1 MKTERMSARFGA
13 IGKSA
18 LVAVAICV
26 AAPLSSF
33 AAAKSATLKAA
44 GYTSSTTLTDFQ
56 ALVKLSEGDDYG
68 FSYNEAGGSSHY
80 IWFTSADG
88 TTVYPHEIDKWDTSG
103 DSFVWMRLP
112 ELKKGTTFKM
122 HWSDSAGDVQSA
134 SGNVWDGYVGVWHMN
149 ETGTTAEPDS
159 TANGLNA
166 VPYIT
171 SGTANIN
178 SDANGKVGSG
188 RANIANANLRVS
200 NYKDTLTTQTA
211 FTMSGW
217 FKQSATNN
225 SWPRLFVGN
234 PSNGDRTCWELW
246 RESASALNAIGN
258 GTSKTVSW
266 SVSLGTDW
274 HYLTLVYNGT
284 TATLYDNGVGMG
296 DKTINTPQHKT
307 YLSIGGA
314 GTTADRSFVGTFDE
328 VRMYNGAMTADRV
341 AADYATMNDP
351 TAFITLASAPQAAT
365 LTHRWS
371 FNTDGY
377 DYTDSITGA
386 APASKFGNDG
396 SRKTQGGKLVLTGSG
411 SGQGSLGLGKNLL
424 GSGDA
429 TVEIWAS
436 HDAVK
441 NYARVFDYGN
451 GSYGKNPNQT
461 DCFIFAW
468 SAGTEVSRDI
478 VLLKKANAT
487 AFERHGTMSAM
498 EWGKQYYFAVT
509 FKDNDDGSSTIK
521 WMRRDAVTGAL
532 ERYKEETVSGWT
544 LATLA
549 ATNPDFWL
557 GVSKYNSD
565 HDANASYDE
574 VRIWNGAL
582 GEDQLAAN
590 AAMGPNAFTTGLSE
604 GFNLAADAVF
614 RVPSAGYTASGPVTL
629 GAGSKLL
636 FDTAS
641 FDGQSITFSAT
652 GFTVPSG
659 GILDYVELTDSV
671 NFTATLSGNA
681 ITVTRNASAPVT
693 AQWTGASAPASA
705 ADLAVAAN
713 WTCYDASGTVVPNVV
728 PGAAT
733 TIVIPDCTTSFTIPS
748 DATPTWAGIRFGG
761 HSGTKWGQNG
771 SNGTGSSYTWRDTA
785 LKDYAF
791 KGDGDLANL
800 TGANT
805 SWQTTNMQGKRVRFD
820 GWVNIPAE
828 KAGRWYLSQ
837 AFDDYFTF
845 AIDGEWVLHSN
856 NYNYYTYLNYDV
868 TPGWHRFTVVCGDT
882 FGGFGSGSIDVGGV
896 KVPFSFSVNGG
907 AAQRFDQL
915 TQGSGN
921 STVQLAA
928 DCDWSAFG
936 TINLSNGTVIDL
948 NGHNLTIHDMSADFL
963 GAMVTNTSAT
973 TSTLYFGRDYASSTA
988 GIQELV
994 KGVGSSIIVAQKG
1007 AIVPDW
1013 TWTGAQDSTFA
1024 TAGNWAK
1031 GASVATDLAGAVIGL
1046 PSGVSQTF
1054 SYVTWDPVA
1063 LSTTTFLVEGSAAF
1077 NDVGGFYLRKLMI
1090 EATGRI
1096 TYDPTKFTFRLVL
1109 PPAFASGAKIA
1120 LASKYA
1126 ANTKGRFLL
1135 MTWDSGLLEMDAA
1148 ALTDVFDA
1156 ASANGTNP
1164 KVWAENLEGGG
1175 GRLWLDLDYGATK
1188 VRVNVLPVGD
1198 SITHGNDNGW
1208 GNWRTGLMKKL
1219 AAAGYEPIAKGHRF
1233 DQSHDICGAT
1243 MPDEW
1248 ISHSGI
1254 GAQRLITAGGGAGTI
1269 DAIENFLDQAGDV
1282 DFVLC
1287 KLGTNDICGNTQP
1300 ETLYAAWTNLAWKIL
1315 NQKPAVKLIAGAVV
1329 DIDNA
1334 TWNQRVISYNSMVS
1348 NAIANAMFPAKRAY
1362 FADLYTPCYRRDSNG
1377 NYIEGT
1383 FYDDGVN
1390 TLHPDWP
1397 NTDKIADAYCASIL
1411 GALADD
1417 PSFTSGQAEA
1427 NVPTTSGAE
1436 NNVPAAYL
1444 DGFARARV
1452 FDVAAYNGTN
1462 LATRGS
1468 VPYEDYSGSTAVT
1481 QGIGRVGYYIELKR
1495 KDDGVHQYHGL
1506 TRWLWVSMDAFGDR
1520 TIDMVGVP
1528 LAKVYQGAAAHL
1540 KVASNM
1546 PGIGQVAADGEGA
1559 DGWIEFWPSSYSE
1572 GGSGLAG
1579 APANT
1584 YKYDW
1589 NDTRANNMSG
1599 WGSMQ
1604 VHLLTPGA
1612 SNPAQ
1617 VLFAFNGWTKVGG
1630 YEIGLGN
1637 LANQYL
1643 GSMDWTF
1650 SSDASKFGGA
1660 QRMSAAAYEVARIE
1674 VWTAAP
1680 AEHKTARWTGAG
1692 DGESLDSPANW
1703 RVTLGETVFDNAIPD
1718 GDTVVLI
1725 EGQGIDLQIPVGT
1738 TLTCAGFEIGD
1749 CTLAADC
1756 DWRGLSVKPT
1766 ITGTADLNGYNLLLA
1781 QLAADYN
1788 GAFTNGVAAT
1798 TSEVRLTVPDASYTS
1813 FGDGTFIDNAAN
1825 LSLASNVR
1833 IALVKEGD
1841 GTFSSSGFSLGNQ
1854 AYEVDFVQTNGTA
1867 NHTSAQIGISGHH
1880 GVYRMSGGTVKATG
1894 DFEVGPNGVGEF
1906 LQSGGS
1912 VTLQNWFNIGRY
1924 KNGNGTYTITG
1935 GSLLVNKAS
1944 NGGADKVYVG
1954 NASNSRGTLNV
1965 GGSGQVEFKCH
1976 LALGSKLDGNGGK
1989 GYANVYGNGYL
2000 LTTGN
2005 IWIGHTGSETGEFR
2019 QTGGI
2024 VQCNGETKICDY
2036 DTSSGLLDITG
2047 TGEYRALGGMTVG
2060 ANGSLY
2066 VHDGGRLVAKSIST
2080 SKSTAKATFDGGTV
2094 VLTNITD
2101 GASLFGGFSSITVGA
2116 GGLTLDTAG
2125 RNVSL
2130 ANGGLLAAQGSSIV
2144 KDGEGTL
2151 SVGSLPQVDTVSVAK
2166 GTLALGAGGDN
2177 ASMLAHRWSFTS
2189 DLTDSVTG
2197 TAGTMSGS
2205 GASYEDGVVKLP
2217 GGNKDTCYIDLGANK
2232 LPSDSV
2238 TIEAW
2243 FTLRSQVNW
2252 TRVFVIGGSS
2262 GHPTVFNSRRSDN
2275 GNACNFDSLNGTQ
2288 IVNTSGKVLAKDTPY
2303 YVAVTY
2309 TPDGNGGVIEKQ
2321 YVKKVGDSG
2330 FIWDNTVTR
2339 ANWSVTANAAQG
2351 YFWLGHSGSNSDPDT
2366 NIDFDEVRVWSVARD
2381 DTAIALS
2388 VEKGVDATAAEI
2400 ADIAANVGNAAALR
2414 AIDIASG
2421 ATLSIGAGNTLVQPV
2436 VTGGGTVSGG
2446 TLKVANELLVTDLDD
2461 CLIVDGG
2468 TFDIDG
2474 AKVVFSD
2481 AALQALAATGRTY
2494 TLVSAVNGG
2503 TITGSPLQAIGL
2515 PPGWRVK
2522 TTSSS
2527 MILRKDGMSI
2537 HIR

>member
-1 MKTERMSARFGA
+1 MKKIAIRSALAETTWTDAFRRVRNR
-13 IGKSA
+13 IA
-18 LVAVAICV
+18 LVAAAICV
-26 AAPLSSF
+26 AAAPLSSL
-33 AAAKSATLKAA
+33 AAAA
-44 GYTSSTTLTDFQ
+44 
-56 ALVKLSEGDDYG
+56 
-68 FSYNEAGGSSHY
+68 
-80 IWFTSADG
+80 
-88 TTVYPHEIDKWDTSG
+88 
-103 DSFVWMRLP
+103 
-112 ELKKGTTFKM
+112 
-122 HWSDSAGDVQSA
+122 
-134 SGNVWDGYVGVWHMN
+134 
-149 ETGTTAEPDS
+149 
-159 TANGLNA
+159 
-166 VPYIT
+166 
-171 SGTANIN
+171 
-178 SDANGKVGSG
+178 
-188 RANIANANLRVS
+188 
-200 NYKDTLTTQTA
+200 
-211 FTMSGW
+211 
-217 FKQSATNN
+217 
-225 SWPRLFVGN
+225 
-234 PSNGDRTCWELW
+234 
-246 RESASALNAIGN
+246 
-258 GTSKTVSW
+258 
-266 SVSLGTDW
+266 
-274 HYLTLVYNGT
+274 
-284 TATLYDNGVGMG
+284 
-296 DKTINTPQHKT
+296 
-307 YLSIGGA
+307 
-314 GTTADRSFVGTFDE
+314 
-328 VRMYNGAMTADRV
+328 
-341 AADYATMNDP
+341 
-351 TAFITLASAPQAAT
+351 

-377 DYTDSITGA
+377 DYTDSITGNS
-386 APASKFGNDG
+386 PASTFGNAG
-396 SRKTQGGKLVLTGSG
+396 NRKTQGGKLVLTGNG
-411 SGQGSLGLGKNLL
+411 SGQGSLGLGKNFL

-509 FKDNDDGSSTIK
+509 FKANGDGSSTIK

-557 GVSKYNSD
+557 GVSKYNND

-590 AAMGPNAFTTGLSE
+590 AAMGPNAFTTGLSA
-604 GFNLAADAVF
+604 GFNLAAGAVF
-614 RVPSAGYTASGPVTL
+614 RVPSAGYTVSGAVTL
-629 GAGSKLL
+629 GAGAKLL
-636 FDTAS
+636 FDTAT

-659 GILDYVELTDSV
+659 SVLDYVELTDAV

-693 AQWTGASAPASA
+693 AQWAGASAPASA

-733 TIVIPDCTTSFTIPS
+733 TIVIPDGTTSFTIPS

-805 SWQTTNMQGKRVRFD
+805 SWQTTNMKAKRVRFD

-882 FGGFGSGSIDVGGV
+882 FGGYGSGGITVGGV
-896 KVPFSFSVNGG
+896 QVPFSFSVNGG

-928 DCDWSAFG
+928 DCDWSALG

-948 NGHNLTIHDMSADFL
+948 NGHSLTIHDMSADFL

-973 TSTLYFGRDYASSTA
+973 TSTLFFERDYASSAA

-1013 TWTGAQDSTFA
+1013 TWTGAQDSAFA

-1077 NDVGGFYLRKLMI
+1077 DDVGGFYLRKLMI

-1120 LASKYA
+1120 LASKYV

-1135 MTWDSGLLEMDAA
+1135 MTWDSGSLDMDAA

-1164 KVWAENLEGGG
+1164 KVWAENLDGGG

-1208 GNWRTGLMKKL
+1208 GNWRTSLMKKL

-1248 ISHSGI
+1248 INHSGI

-1269 DAIENFLDQAGDV
+1269 DAIENFLDQSGDV

-1334 TWNQRVISYNSMVS
+1334 TWNPRVISYNSMVS
-1348 NAIANAMFPAKRAY
+1348 NAIASAMFPTKRAY

-1417 PSFTSGQAEA
+1417 PGFTPGQAEA

-1559 DGWIEFWPSSYSE
+1559 DGWIEFWPSSYAN

-1579 APANT
+1579 APANK
-1584 YKYDW
+1584 YAYDW
-1589 NDTRANNMSG
+1589 NDTRDNNMSG

-1604 VHLLTPGA
+1604 VHLVTPGA

-1617 VLFAFNGWTKVGG
+1617 VLFAFNGWTKAGG

-1674 VWTAAP
+1674 VWTAEP
-1680 AEHKTARWTGAG
+1680 TEHKTARWTGAG

-1703 RVTLGETVFDNAIPD
+1703 RVTLGETVFDNALPD

-1725 EGQGIDLQIPVGT
+1725 EGQGIDLQLPVGT

-1766 ITGTADLNGYNLLLA
+1766 ITGTADLDGHNLLLA
-1781 QLAADYN
+1781 HLAADYN
-1788 GAFTNGVAAT
+1788 GAFSNGVAAT

-1813 FGDGTFIDNAAN
+1813 FGDGAFIDNAAN

-1841 GTFSSSGFSLGNQ
+1841 GTFSSSGFSLGTQ

-1954 NASNSRGTLNV
+1954 NASNSSGTLNV
-1965 GGSGQVEFKCH
+1965 GGSGQVQFLCH
-1976 LALGSKLDGNGGK
+1976 LSLGSQLDGNGGK
-1989 GYANVYGNGYL
+1989 GYANVYGNGNL

-2005 IWIGHTGSETGEFR
+2005 IWIGQTGGETGEFK

-2024 VQCNGETKICDY
+2024 AQCNGTTYVCNEDN
-2036 DTSSGLLDITG
+2036 SSGLLDISG
-2047 TGEYRALGGMTVG
+2047 TGEYRAAGGMTVG
-2060 ANGSLY
+2060 ANGTLN

-2125 RNVSL
+2125 HNVTMANASNVL
-2130 ANGGLLAAQGSSIV
+2130 ASAGSTFT
-2144 KDGEGTL
+2144 KTGNGTL
-2151 SVGSLPQVDTVSVAK
+2151 SVGSLPQVDAVSVAK
-2166 GTLALGAGGDN
+2166 GTLALSASYDN
-2177 ASMLAHRWSFTS
+2177 TAMLAHRWSFNGEGN
-2189 DLTDSVTG
+2189 DYTDSITGNSASTFGNADKRATTGGKLVLNGNGSGQGSLNLGKGLLGLGDATVEIWASNDAVKHYARVFDYGNGSYASNPGQTDCFLFIWSTG
-2197 TAGTMSGS
+2197 TDATKDIVQLKKNNTAVINKSGTMSVM
-2205 GASYEDGVVKLP
+2205 E
-2217 GGNKDTCYIDLGANK
+2217 LGKQYYFA
-2232 LPSDSV
+2232 
-2238 TIEAW
+2238 
-2243 FTLRSQVNW
+2243 FT
-2252 TRVFVIGGSS
+2252 FK
-2262 GHPTVFNSRRSDN
+2262 DN
-2275 GNACNFDSLNGTQ
+2275 GNGSTTIKWVRRDVVTGALERSDEATVSDWT
-2288 IVNTSGKVLAKDTPY
+2288 LATLFAKN
-2303 YVAVTY
+2303 
-2309 TPDGNGGVIEKQ
+2309 PD
-2321 YVKKVGDSG
+2321 
-2330 FIWDNTVTR
+2330 
-2339 ANWSVTANAAQG
+2339 
-2351 YFWLGHSGSNSDPDT
+2351 FWLGVSKYSGDSDA
-2366 NIDFDEVRVWSVARD
+2366 NASYDEVRIWNGALSD
-2381 DTAIALS
+2381 EAIALS
-2388 VEKGVDATAAEI
+2388 ATKGPDATAA
-2400 ADIAANVGNAAALR
+2400 DIAEIVAASPAGRTLTLET
-2414 AIDIASG
+2414 G

-2436 VTGGGTVSGG
+2436 VSGGGTVSGG

-2461 CLIVDGG
+2461 SLIVDGG

-2474 AKVVFSD
+2474 AKVVFST
-2481 AALQALAATGRTY
+2481 AALQALAATGGTY

-2503 TITGSPLQAIGL
+2503 TITGSPLQTTGL
-2515 PPGWRVK
+2515 PPSWK
-2522 TTSSS
+2522 IFISSNDVT
-2527 MILRKDGMSI
+2527 IKKVGFSI
-2537 HIR
+2537 YVR

>member
-1 MKTERMSARFGA
+1 MNKTPMCSVLLA
-13 IGKSA
+13 
-18 LVAVAICV
+18 AIC
-26 AAPLSSF
+26 AA
-33 AAAKSATLKAA
+33 
-44 GYTSSTTLTDFQ
+44 
-56 ALVKLSEGDDYG
+56 
-68 FSYNEAGGSSHY
+68 
-80 IWFTSADG
+80 
-88 TTVYPHEIDKWDTSG
+88 
-103 DSFVWMRLP
+103 M
-112 ELKKGTTFKM
+112 
-122 HWSDSAGDVQSA
+122 
-134 SGNVWDGYVGVWHMN
+134 
-149 ETGTTAEPDS
+149 
-159 TANGLNA
+159 
-166 VPYIT
+166 VP
-171 SGTANIN
+171 A
-178 SDANGKVGSG
+178 
-188 RANIANANLRVS
+188 
-200 NYKDTLTTQTA
+200 
-211 FTMSGW
+211 
-217 FKQSATNN
+217 
-225 SWPRLFVGN
+225 
-234 PSNGDRTCWELW
+234 PS
-246 RESASALNAIGN
+246 
-258 GTSKTVSW
+258 
-266 SVSLGTDW
+266 
-274 HYLTLVYNGT
+274 
-284 TATLYDNGVGMG
+284 
-296 DKTINTPQHKT
+296 
-307 YLSIGGA
+307 
-314 GTTADRSFVGTFDE
+314 
-328 VRMYNGAMTADRV
+328 
-341 AADYATMNDP
+341 
-351 TAFITLASAPQAAT
+351 QAAT

-377 DYTDSITGA
+377 DYTDSVTGA
-386 APASKFGNDG
+386 APVSKFGNDANH
-396 SRKTQGGKLVLTGSG
+396 RKTVGGKLVLTGNG
-411 SGQGSLGLGKNLL
+411 SGDGSLGLGKNLL

-451 GSYGKNPNQT
+451 GSYGRNPNQT

-468 SAGTEVSRDI
+468 STGTDAGRDI
-478 VLLKKANAT
+478 VLMKKANAT
-487 AFERHGTMSAM
+487 VFERHGTMSAM
-498 EWGKQYYFAVT
+498 EFGKQYYFAVT
-509 FKDNDDGSSTIK
+509 FKDNGDGSSTIK
-521 WMRRDAVTGAL
+521 WMRRNAVTGAL

-604 GFNLAADAVF
+604 GFNLAAGAVF
-614 RVPSAGYTASGPVTL
+614 RVPSAGYTASGAVTL
-629 GAGSKLL
+629 GAGAKLL

-671 NFTATLSGNA
+671 NFTASLSGSL

-693 AQWTGASAPASA
+693 AQWAGASAPASA

-733 TIVIPDCTTSFTIPS
+733 TIVIPDGTTTFTIPS

-805 SWQTTNMQGKRVRFD
+805 SWQTTNMKAKRVRFD
-820 GWVNIPAE
+820 GWVNVPAE
-828 KAGRWYLSQ
+828 KAGRWYLTQ
-837 AFDDYFTF
+837 RFDDYFTL

-856 NYNYYTYLNYDV
+856 SYDYDLYQNWNV

-882 FGGFGSGSIDVGGV
+882 YGGYGSAVVDVGGT

-928 DCDWSAFG
+928 DCDWSALG

-948 NGHNLTIHDMSADFL
+948 NGHNLTIYDATADFL

-973 TSTLYFGRDYASSTA
+973 TSTLYFGRDYESSAAS
-988 GIQELV
+988 IQELV

-1013 TWTGAQDSTFA
+1013 TWTGAQDSAFA

-1077 NDVGGFYLRKLMI
+1077 NDVGGFYLRKIMI

-1096 TYDPTKFTFRLVL
+1096 TYDPTKFTFRLAM

-1135 MTWDSGLLEMDAA
+1135 MTWDSGSLEMDAA

-1156 ASANGTNP
+1156 ASANGRNP

-1175 GRLWLDLDYGATK
+1175 GRLWLDLDYGAAK

-1219 AAAGYEPIAKGHRF
+1219 AAAGYEPIAKGHRY

-1287 KLGTNDICGNTQP
+1287 KLGTNDMCGNTLP

-1315 NQKPAVKLIAGAVV
+1315 NQKPAAKLIAGAVV
-1329 DIDNA
+1329 DIDNT
-1334 TWNQRVISYNSMVS
+1334 TWNQRVVSYNSMVS
-1348 NAIANAMFPAKRAY
+1348 NAIASAMFPTKRAY
-1362 FADLYTPCYRRDSNG
+1362 FADLYTPCYRRDSNN

-1383 FYDDGVN
+1383 FYYDGVN

-1397 NTDKIADAYCASIL
+1397 NEDKIADVYCASIL

-1417 PSFTSGQAEA
+1417 PGFTPGQAEA

-1528 LAKVYQGAAAHL
+1528 LSKFYQGAAAHL

-1559 DGWIEFWPSSYSE
+1559 DGWIEFWPSSYAN

-1584 YKYDW
+1584 YAYDW
-1589 NDTRANNMSG
+1589 NDTRDNNMSG

-1617 VLFAFNGWTKVGG
+1617 VLFAFNGWTKAGG

-1643 GSMDWTF
+1643 GSLDWTF

-1674 VWTAAP
+1674 IWTAEP

-1703 RVTLGETVFDNAIPD
+1703 RVTFGETVFDNALPD

-1725 EGQGIDLQIPVGT
+1725 EGQGIDLQIPAGS

-1766 ITGTADLNGYNLLLA
+1766 IVGTADLNGHVLTLNNLSA
-1781 QLAADYN
+1781 EYGTTFSG
-1788 GAFTNGVAAT
+1788 GAGSAVEFVVDESATVAT
-1798 TSEVRLTVPDASYTS
+1798 LSETH
-1813 FGDGTFIDNAAN
+1813 FIDNAAN
-1825 LSLASNVR
+1825 LSLSGDAKILLR
-1833 IALVKEGD
+1833 KADGD
-1841 GTFSSSGFSLGNQ
+1841 GTLTVNNLLLGRTL
-1854 AYEVDFVQTNGTA
+1854 YTELVQTNGTV
-1867 NHTSAQIGISGHH
+1867 NLGSTVNKIGDVSGKK
-1880 GVYRMSGGTVKATG
+1880 GAYTMSGGSLNVAGNSEFVVGASGTG
-1894 DFEVGPNGVGEF
+1894 VFN
-1906 LQSGGS
+1906 QSGGS
-1912 VTLQNWFNIGRY
+1912 VTLNNWFSLGRY
-1924 KNGNGTYTITG
+1924 GGNGTYTITG
-1935 GSLLVNKAS
+1935 GSLTANHTGNPMWIGGDSPGTGTFTIDPGATVTLKGGID
-1944 NGGADKVYVG
+1944 NGRWSGATG
-1954 NASNSRGTLNV
+1954 HIILNGGTLNV
-1965 GGSGQVEFKCH
+1965 KGGDGFNVGRDGAGTFVQNGGTLTANEGGIGAGLGNVWRIAWGSG
-1976 LALGSKLDGNGGK
+1976 G
-1989 GYANVYGNGYL
+1989 
-2000 LTTGN
+2000 
-2005 IWIGHTGSETGEFR
+2005 TGSYTL
-2019 QTGGI
+2019 
-2024 VQCNGETKICDY
+2024 ND
-2036 DTSSGLLDITG
+2036 G
-2047 TGEYRALGGMTVG
+2047 TAI
-2060 ANGSLY
+2060 
-2066 VHDGGRLVAKSIST
+2066 AKS
-2080 SKSTAKATFDGGTV
+2080 TFFIGDGGTATYTQNGGTMTAENGV
-2094 VLTNITD
+2094 ELAYAATAKTTFTLSGGVFNTKHIQKGSGTLSGITFNGGTIAATNVTD
-2101 GASLFGGFSSITVGA
+2101 GANFIKGLNNVKYGP

-2125 RNVSL
+2125 YNVTMATASGAGVL
-2130 ANGGLLAAQGSSIV
+2130 ASAGSSFT
-2144 KDGEGTL
+2144 KTGDGTL
-2151 SVGSLPQVDTVSVAK
+2151 SVASLPQVDTVSVAK

-2232 LPSDSV
+2232 LSSDSV

-2243 FTLRSQVNW
+2243 FTLRNQVNW

-2275 GNACNFDSLNGTQ
+2275 GNPCNFESLGGTQ
-2288 IVNTSGKVLAKDTPY
+2288 IVNTSGKMLAKDTPY

-2330 FIWDNTVTR
+2330 FIWNNTVTR

-2351 YFWLGHSGSNSDPDT
+2351 YFWLGHSNGNDPDT
-2366 NIDFDEVRVWSVARD
+2366 KIDFDEVRVWNVALD
-2381 DTAIALS
+2381 ETAIALS

-2436 VTGGGTVSGG
+2436 VSGGGTVSGG

-2474 AKVVFSD
+2474 VKVVLG
-2481 AALQALAATGRTY
+2481 AGAREALATTGRAR

-2503 TITGSPLQAIGL
+2503 TITGSPLQPATDADL
-2515 PPGWRVK
+2515 PPGWHVK
-2522 TTSSS
+2522 TTTGSVT
-2527 MILRKDGMSI
+2527 LRKDSLTI
-2537 HIR
+2537 FLR

>member
-103 DSFVWMRLP
+103 DSFVWVRLP
-112 ELKKGTTFKM
+112 ELASGTTFKM
-122 HWSDSAGDVQSA
+122 HWSDSASDVQSA

-805 SWQTTNMQGKRVRFD
+805 TWQTTNMKAKRVRFD

-882 FGGFGSGSIDVGGV
+882 SGGFGSGGITVGGV

-928 DCDWSAFG
+928 DCDWSALG

-948 NGHNLTIHDMSADFL
+948 NGHNLTIYDATADFL

-973 TSTLYFGRDYASSTA
+973 TSTLYFGRDYASSAA

-1013 TWTGAQDSTFA
+1013 TWTGAQDATFA

-1077 NDVGGFYLRKLMI
+1077 NDVGGFYLRKIMI

-1096 TYDPTKFTFRLVL
+1096 VYDPTKFTFRLVL

-1135 MTWDSGLLEMDAA
+1135 MTWDSGSLEMDAA
-1148 ALTDVFDA
+1148 ALTDVFDTS
-1156 ASANGTNP
+1156 SANGTNP

-1248 ISHSGI
+1248 INHSGI

-1334 TWNQRVISYNSMVS
+1334 TWNPRVISYNSMVS
-1348 NAIANAMFPAKRAY
+1348 NAIASAMFPAKRAY

-1417 PSFTSGQAEA
+1417 PGFTPGQAEA

-1436 NNVPAAYL
+1436 NNVPSAYL

-1452 FDVAAYNGTN
+1452 LDVAAYNGTN

-1520 TIDMVGVP
+1520 TIDTVGVP
-1528 LAKVYQGAAAHL
+1528 LTKVYQGAAAHL

-1579 APANT
+1579 APANQ

-1589 NDTRANNMSG
+1589 NDTRADNMSG

-1617 VLFAFNGWTKVGG
+1617 VLFAFNGWTKAGG

-1718 GDTVVLI
+1718 GDTIVLI
-1725 EGQGIDLQIPVGT
+1725 EGQGIALQIPAGS

-1766 ITGTADLNGYNLLLA
+1766 ITGTADLNGHNLLLA
-1781 QLAADYN
+1781 HLAADYN
-1788 GAFTNGVAAT
+1788 GAFANGVAAT
-1798 TSEVRLTVPDASYTS
+1798 TSEVQLTVPDASYTP
-1813 FGDGTFIDNAAN
+1813 FGDGTFIENGAN
-1825 LSLASNVR
+1825 LSVASNVR

-1841 GTFSSSGFSLGNQ
+1841 GTFSSSGFSLGTQ

-1954 NASNSRGTLNV
+1954 NASNSSGTLNV
-1965 GGSGQVEFKCH
+1965 GGSGQVQFSCH
-1976 LALGSKLDGNGGK
+1976 LSLGSQLDGNGGK
-1989 GYANVYGNGYL
+1989 GYVNVSGNGNL

-2005 IWIGHTGSETGEFR
+2005 IWIGQTGGETGEFR

-2024 VQCNGETKICDY
+2024 AQCNGTTYVCNEDN
-2036 DTSSGLLDITG
+2036 SSGLLDISG
-2047 TGEYRALGGMTVG
+2047 TGEYRAAGGMTVG
-2060 ANGSLY
+2060 ANGTLN

-2125 RNVSL
+2125 HNVTM

-2366 NIDFDEVRVWSVARD
+2366 NIDFDEVRVWSVALD

-2474 AKVVFSD
+2474 AKVVFS
-2481 AALQALAATGRTY
+2481 AAARQALAATGRTY

>member
-1 MKTERMSARFGA
+1 TLSHLENQTPSFSLNISKEPQY
-13 IGKSA
+13 KP
-18 LVAVAICV
+18 
-26 AAPLSSF
+26 AANAYNGSNSRYSDS
-33 AAAKSATLKAA
+33 SATYDEVRIWNDVLSDDQLAANASMGPDVYASGLTEGFELAA
-44 GYTSSTTLTDFQ
+44 GTKFNVPEEGYAASGPVTLGAGSNLRFDTANFQANTVSFSATGYSVPSGSILDYVELTD
-56 ALVKLSEGDDYG
+56 
-68 FSYNEAGGSSHY
+68 
-80 IWFTSADG
+80 SAN
-88 TTVYPHEIDKWDTSG
+88 
-103 DSFVWMRLP
+103 F
-112 ELKKGTTFKM
+112 
-122 HWSDSAGDVQSA
+122 
-134 SGNVWDGYVGVWHMN
+134 
-149 ETGTTAEPDS
+149 
-159 TANGLNA
+159 
-166 VPYIT
+166 
-171 SGTANIN
+171 
-178 SDANGKVGSG
+178 
-188 RANIANANLRVS
+188 
-200 NYKDTLTTQTA
+200 
-211 FTMSGW
+211 
-217 FKQSATNN
+217 
-225 SWPRLFVGN
+225 
-234 PSNGDRTCWELW
+234 
-246 RESASALNAIGN
+246 
-258 GTSKTVSW
+258 
-266 SVSLGTDW
+266 
-274 HYLTLVYNGT
+274 
-284 TATLYDNGVGMG
+284 TATLSGN
-296 DKTINTPQHKT
+296 TITVER
-307 YLSIGGA
+307 
-314 GTTADRSFVGTFDE
+314 TA
-328 VRMYNGAMTADRV
+328 A
-341 AADYATMNDP
+341 
-351 TAFITLASAPQAAT
+351 

-377 DYTDSITGA
+377 DYTDSITGNS
-386 APASKFGNDG
+386 PASTFGGAAN
-396 SRKTQGGKLVLTGSG
+396 RKTVGGKLVLTGNG

-451 GSYGKNPNQT
+451 GSYASNPGQT
-461 DCFIFAW
+461 DCFLFIW

-509 FKDNDDGSSTIK
+509 FKDNGDGSSTIK
-521 WMRRDAVTGAL
+521 WMRRDAATGAL

-557 GVSKYNSD
+557 GVSKYSSD

-590 AAMGPNAFTTGLSE
+590 AAMGPNAFTTGLSA
-604 GFNLAADAVF
+604 GFNLAAGAVF
-614 RVPSAGYTASGPVTL
+614 RVPSAGYTASGAVTL
-629 GAGSKLL
+629 GAGAKLL
-636 FDTAS
+636 FDTAT

-659 GILDYVELTDSV
+659 SVLDYVELTDSV
-671 NFTATLSGNA
+671 NFTASLSGNV

-693 AQWTGASAPASA
+693 AQWAGASAPASA

-713 WTCYDASGTVVPNVV
+713 WTCRDASGNVVAGVV

-733 TIVIPDCTTSFTIPS
+733 TIVIPDGTTSFTIPS

-805 SWQTTNMQGKRVRFD
+805 DWQTTNMQGKRVRFD

-868 TPGWHRFTVVCGDT
+868 TPGWHRFTIIAGDT
-882 FGGFGSGSIDVGGV
+882 FGGFGSGSIDGGGV

-928 DCDWSAFG
+928 DCDWSALG

-948 NGHNLTIHDMSADFL
+948 NGHNLTIYDATADFL

-973 TSTLYFGRDYASSTA
+973 TSTLFFERDYASSAA

-1013 TWTGAQDSTFA
+1013 TWTGAQDSAFA

-1077 NDVGGFYLRKLMI
+1077 DDVGGFYLRKIMI

-1096 TYDPTKFTFRLVL
+1096 AYDPTKFTFRLAM

-1120 LASKYA
+1120 LASKYV

-1135 MTWDSGLLEMDAA
+1135 MTWDSGSLDMDAA

-1156 ASANGTNP
+1156 ASANGVNP

-1248 ISHSGI
+1248 INHSGI
-1254 GAQRLITAGGGAGTI
+1254 GAQRLITAGGAGTI

-1315 NQKPAVKLIAGAVV
+1315 NQKPAAKLIAGAVV
-1329 DIDNA
+1329 DIDNT
-1334 TWNQRVISYNSMVS
+1334 TWNQRVVSFNSMVS
-1348 NAIANAMFPAKRAY
+1348 NAIANAMFPTKRAY

-1417 PSFTSGQAEA
+1417 PSFTPGQAEA
-1427 NVPTTSGAE
+1427 NIPTTSGAE

-1452 FDVAAYNGTN
+1452 FDVAAYSGTD

-1559 DGWIEFWPSSYSE
+1559 DGWIEFWPSSYAN

-1589 NDTRANNMSG
+1589 NDTRDNNMSG

-1617 VLFAFNGWTKVGG
+1617 VLFAFNGWTTAGG

-1674 VWTAAP
+1674 IWTAEP
-1680 AEHKTARWTGAG
+1680 AEHKIARWTGAG

-1703 RVTLGETVFDNAIPD
+1703 RVTLGETVFANAIPD
-1718 GDTVVLI
+1718 GDTVILI
-1725 EGQGIDLQIPVGT
+1725 EGQGIDLQLPVGT

-1766 ITGTADLNGYNLLLA
+1766 ITGTADLNGHNLLLA

-1788 GAFTNGVAAT
+1788 GAFSNGVAAT

-1813 FGDGTFIDNAAN
+1813 FGDGTFIENGAN
-1825 LSLASNVR
+1825 LSVASNVR

-1841 GTFSSSGFSLGNQ
+1841 GTFSSTGFSLGTQ

-1867 NHTSAQIGISGHH
+1867 NHTRAQVGINGHH

-1954 NASNSRGTLNV
+1954 NASNSSGTLNV

-1976 LALGSKLDGNGGK
+1976 LALGSQLDGNGGK
-1989 GYANVYGNGYL
+1989 GYANVYGNGNL

-2005 IWIGHTGSETGEFR
+2005 IWIGQTGGETGEFR

-2024 VQCNGETKICDY
+2024 AQCNGTTYVCSEDA
-2036 DTSSGLLDITG
+2036 SSGLLDISG
-2047 TGEYRALGGMTVG
+2047 TGEYRAAGGMTVG
-2060 ANGSLY
+2060 ANGTLN

-2080 SKSTAKATFDGGTV
+2080 SKSTAKAMFDGGTIV
-2094 VLTNITD
+2094 ATNVTD
-2101 GASLFGGFSSITVGA
+2101 G
-2116 GGLTLDTAG
+2116 
-2125 RNVSL
+2125 
-2130 ANGGLLAAQGSSIV
+2130 
-2144 KDGEGTL
+2144 
-2151 SVGSLPQVDTVSVAK
+2151 
-2166 GTLALGAGGDN
+2166 
-2177 ASMLAHRWSFTS
+2177 
-2189 DLTDSVTG
+2189 
-2197 TAGTMSGS
+2197 
-2205 GASYEDGVVKLP
+2205 
-2217 GGNKDTCYIDLGANK
+2217 
-2232 LPSDSV
+2232 
-2238 TIEAW
+2238 
-2243 FTLRSQVNW
+2243 
-2252 TRVFVIGGSS
+2252 
-2262 GHPTVFNSRRSDN
+2262 
-2275 GNACNFDSLNGTQ
+2275 
-2288 IVNTSGKVLAKDTPY
+2288 
-2303 YVAVTY
+2303 
-2309 TPDGNGGVIEKQ
+2309 
-2321 YVKKVGDSG
+2321 
-2330 FIWDNTVTR
+2330 
-2339 ANWSVTANAAQG
+2339 
-2351 YFWLGHSGSNSDPDT
+2351 
-2366 NIDFDEVRVWSVARD
+2366 
-2381 DTAIALS
+2381 
-2388 VEKGVDATAAEI
+2388 
-2400 ADIAANVGNAAALR
+2400 
-2414 AIDIASG
+2414 
-2421 ATLSIGAGNTLVQPV
+2421 
-2436 VTGGGTVSGG
+2436 
-2446 TLKVANELLVTDLDD
+2446 
-2461 CLIVDGG
+2461 
-2468 TFDIDG
+2468 
-2474 AKVVFSD
+2474 
-2481 AALQALAATGRTY
+2481 
-2494 TLVSAVNGG
+2494 
-2503 TITGSPLQAIGL
+2503 
-2515 PPGWRVK
+2515 
-2522 TTSSS
+2522 
-2527 MILRKDGMSI
+2527 
-2537 HIR
+2537 